1 MLSTDSLAAVDYP
14 QPGGLSW
21 ADLEDVVAAAVGVSR
36 PVGMN
41 LTIYNPD
48 LDPSLVTA
56 PRIVAFVTTVA
67 RLLLADGPC

>member
-1 MLSTDSLAAVDYP
+1 VLSTDSLAAVDYP

-21 ADLEDVVAAAVGVSR
+21 PDLEDVVAEAVGVSR

-41 LTIYNPD
+41 VTIYNPD
-48 LDPSLVTA
+48 LDPGLATA

-67 RLLLADGPC
+67 RFLADGPH